1 VRREHQPFN
10 AEGDPAVTRILKRAA
25 IEQAIAGLDLIPLI
39 EAGFA
44 AYSAGRCNIPPVG
57 ELVMEKGEVHIKYG
71 CITGDDYYVV
81 KIASGFY
88 GNPSLGL
95 ASGNGLMLVFN
106 QNTGSLKTV
115 LLDDG
120 LLTDVRT
127 AVAGAVAAKYL
138 APSRIERIGV
148 IGTGVQARL
157 QLEYLMPITPC
168 RNIVACGRTP
178 ERLDAYRRDMEAKG
192 FSVETTSDPSAV
204 AARCQLIVTT
214 TPSAVPLL
222 RADDIRPGTHISAI
236 GSDTPHKQELAADI
250 LSRAARLVVDS
261 IPQCR
266 LRGEVHKALEARAI
280 TEAKIEEIGNIILGK
295 RPSRTADDE
304 ITVFDSTGVAV
315 QDIQIAKAVAQAALP
330 T

>member
-1 VRREHQPFN
+1 
-10 AEGDPAVTRILKRAA
+10 VTRILKRAA
-25 IEQAIAGLDLIPLI
+25 IEQAIAGLDLVPLI

-44 AYSAGRCNIPPVG
+44 AYSAGRCNIPPIG

-88 GNPSLGL
+88 GNPALGL
-95 ASGNGLMLVFN
+95 ASGSGLMLVFD
-106 QNTGSLKTV
+106 QHTGLLETV

-138 APSRIERIGV
+138 APRRIERIGV
-148 IGTGVQARL
+148 IGAGVQARL
-157 QLEYLMPITPC
+157 QLEHLLPITRC

-192 FSVETTSDPSAV
+192 FAVETTDDSAVV
-204 AARCQLIVTT
+204 AARCQLIVAT
-214 TPSAVPLL
+214 TPSAAPLL
-222 RADDIRPGTHISAI
+222 RADDIRPGTHITAI
-236 GSDTPHKQELAADI
+236 CSDTPHKQELAADI
-250 LSRAARLVVDS
+250 LSRAARVVVDS

-266 LRGEVHKALEARAI
+266 LRGEVHKALATGAI
-280 TEAKIEEIGNIILGK
+280 TEAKIEEIGSIILGQ
-295 RPSRTADDE
+295 RPPRTDADE
-304 ITVFDSTGVAV
+304 ITVFDSTGLAV
-315 QDIQIAKAVAQAALP
+315 QDIQIAKAVAQTALP

>member
-1 VRREHQPFN
+1 M
-10 AEGDPAVTRILKRAA
+10 TRILKRAA
-25 IEQAIAGLDLIPLI
+25 IEQAIAGLDLVPLI

-88 GNPSLGL
+88 GNPALGL
-95 ASGNGLMLVFN
+95 ASGSGLMLVFD
-106 QNTGSLKTV
+106 QHTGLLETV

-148 IGTGVQARL
+148 IGAGVQARL
-157 QLEYLMPITPC
+157 QLEYLMPITRC

-192 FSVETTSDPSAV
+192 FAVETTNDPSVV
-204 AARCQLIVTT
+204 AAHCQLIVTT
-214 TPSAVPLL
+214 TPSAAPLL
-222 RADDIRPGTHISAI
+222 RADDIRPGTHINAI

-250 LSRAARLVVDS
+250 LSRAARVVVDS

-266 LRGEVHKALEARAI
+266 LRGEVHKALAARAI
-280 TEAKIEEIGNIILGK
+280 TEAKIEEIGSIILGK
-295 RPSRTADDE
+295 RPARTDDDE

-315 QDIQIAKAVAQAALP
+315 QDIQIAKAVAQTALP